1 MGLFINN
8 FGYVRH
14 NKQASSV
21 HDLAIFFDKE
31 YLAALGIVQASLTL
45 LSLVRYF
52 FFEEVFSPWHSK
64 QASSAHDL
72 AKTLLSF

>member
-1 MGLFINN
+1 MGFFINN
-8 FGYVRH
+8 SGYVRH

-52 FFEEVFSPWHSK
+52 
-64 QASSAHDL
+64 
-72 AKTLLSF
+72 LSFSILFIP